1 MKGTIL
7 KPITRKQYKP
17 IKIESN
23 KMKTIPIQIK
33 VISPEDKKISVI
45 QNIPKDSQNPIAT
58 AFNYY
63 TKGKDKR
70 HFYSLV
76 GEGAW

>member
-1 MKGTIL
+1 
-7 KPITRKQYKP
+7 
-17 IKIESN
+17 
-23 KMKTIPIQIK
+23 MKTIPIQIK